1 MTQHRGMLIKVT
13 QFHTPSKSK
22 TENRRPCEHI
32 SREDIDIF
40 FENDT
45 HFMIGEKIKKGKTE
59 TCDNP
64 IFIECIISQLDT
76 FNVWHHRRSLPQ
88 KSDGLISLSI
98 NQTLIY
104 KLEQGCERVSTLQ
117 LNVRNVKGKD

>member
-1 MTQHRGMLIKVT
+1 
-13 QFHTPSKSK
+13 
-22 TENRRPCEHI
+22 
-32 SREDIDIF
+32 
-40 FENDT
+40 
-45 HFMIGEKIKKGKTE
+45 MIGDKIKKGKTE

-117 LNVRNVKGKD
+117 LNVRNVKGKEAINVHKILYSSNIQAKLSNNGVQVTFLSKVH